1 VSSTDLAQRFV
12 DAIARVDLD
21 ALRTCL
27 APDARFWVNIGPSE
41 YSAHERLAVLELER
55 QNLREHNAAD
65 VRITATDAGFVAQLT
80 STGTTT
86 AGESLRV
93 CVCLVA
99 TIADGVITRVDEYA
113 DSAAAAPLIRAIY
126 GEAAA
131 PR

>member
-1 VSSTDLAQRFV
+1 VSTAELAQRFV

-21 ALRTCL
+21 ELQACL
-27 APDARFWVNIGPSE
+27 APDARFWVNIGPSD
-41 YSAHERLAVLELER
+41 YSADERLAVLDLER
-55 QNLREHNAAD
+55 QNLREHGADD
-65 VRITATDAGFVAQLT
+65 VRITTTDAGFVAQLT

-99 TIADGVITRVDEYA
+99 TVADGAITRVDEYA

-126 GEAAA
+126 G
-131 PR
+131 